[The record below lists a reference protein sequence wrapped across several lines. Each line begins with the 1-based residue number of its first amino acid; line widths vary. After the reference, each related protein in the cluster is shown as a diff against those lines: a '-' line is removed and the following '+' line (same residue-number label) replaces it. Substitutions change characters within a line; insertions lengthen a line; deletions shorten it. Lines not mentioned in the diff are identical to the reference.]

1 MPGPYINSAA
11 VQAYVLT
18 QLGQDPSSTLPLH
31 WVNACS
37 RAVTRGYQRLI
48 MILVGRG
55 YSISQIDSWSGRITY
70 NTDYACA
77 YAFGY
82 GNQRKGEDDN
92 NSEQK
97 ELARIDKELK
107 DPASILT
114 DDSGSVITPDLVV
127 GPNQVSSGRMTQ
139 FDTDAANFEA
149 WQDGFIVDQSS
160 TTFEEDPLW
169 RNR

>member
-1 MPGPYINSAA
+1 MPGPYITA
-11 VQAYVLT
+11 VEVEAYVLT
-18 QLGQDPSSTLPLH
+18 QLGQSPSSTLPAH
-31 WVNACS
+31 WTNACA

>member
-1 MPGPYINSAA
+1 MPGPYINATA
-11 VQAYVLT
+11 VEAYVLS
-18 QLGQDPSSTLPLH
+18 QLGQSSSSTLPPH
-31 WVNACS
+31 WNNACT
-37 RAVTRGYQRLI
+37 RAVLRGYQRLI
-48 MILVGRG
+48 MILNGRG
-55 YSISQIDSWSGRITY
+55 YSISLIDTWSGRITY

-107 DPASILT
+107 DPAAILT
-114 DDSGSVITPDLVV
+114 DDSGSVLTPDLVV

-139 FDTDAANFEA
+139 FDTDGDNYDA
-149 WQDGFIVDQSS
+149 WQDGFIIDPDS